1 MLGVTKLVFFFE
13 VKIKWGWEGER
24 EGHGVLAPRLTAVI
38 RLWGTAAFSGVPA
51 PGVIYMM

>member
-1 MLGVTKLVFFFE
+1 MTKLVFFFE